1 MASEFWYRFPWLLM
15 VPALALVVLG
25 VLGIYAAS
33 GGGVPTVEGE
43 AAGPVPP
50 WLAGALRTFWG
61 KQILW
66 VLIGLGVFSLALV
79 PRYTRIAGYSYLF
92 YAVTVGVLVVLAFL
106 RWRNMPIR
114 PFVYPTNN
122 AWSWIH
128 LPGVSFQPSELT
140 KIAFIMALAYYLRY
154 RRNVRRL
161 AGLIPP
167 FAMALVPTAL
177 VLYQPDLGTAM
188 LFLPVLFL
196 MLFAAGARMKH
207 LLAIVLMGLV
217 LVPVFYG
224 SMKGYQRLRI
234 DSWLL
239 HPCAERFRFALR
251 EAEREAKEKA
261 AETDAAA
268 LTVEAE
274 MTDAEKAV
282 LAREITSMWQFRLW
296 RVGTYLV
303 QARQY
308 AAVRVLGREPRL
320 TDFDEA
326 SGDLLGAMEGGAGP
340 ETFAALRRFFNILL
354 RTAGHHLWQARI
366 AVGSGGLWGRGWL
379 EGTQAQYHLL
389 PEAHADSLF
398 PVLAEQFGFWG
409 SAVVVILYGLLFIF
423 GIDVSFS
430 TTEPY
435 GRLVVVG
442 VVALFA
448 AQTFLNL
455 AMSVGLMPITG
466 IPLPL
471 MSYGGSSMM
480 SSFLA
485 LGLLCNVALRRL
497 YLIAPRPF
505 EWRE

>member
-1 MASEFWYRFPWLLM
+1 MASEYWYRFPWLLM
-15 VPALALVVLG
+15 AAAMALVVLG
-25 VLGIYAAS
+25 LLGIYAAS
-33 GGGVPTVEGE
+33 GGGLPPVEGGSSRGLPPLI
-43 AAGPVPP
+43 AG
-50 WLAGALRTFWG
+50 LLRTFWG
-61 KQILW
+61 KQVLW
-66 VLIGLGVFSLALV
+66 VLVGLAVFSLVLV
-79 PRYTRIAGYSYLF
+79 PRYTRLAGYSYLF
-92 YAVTVGVLVVLAFL
+92 YGVTVAALVFLAVL
-106 RWRNMPIR
+106 RWRGIELR

-128 LPGVSFQPSELT
+128 LPGISFQPSELT

-154 RRNVRRL
+154 RRNVRRFG
-161 AGLIPP
+161 GLMAP
-167 FAMALVPTAL
+167 FAMALVPTVL

-207 LLAIVLMGLV
+207 LLTIILMGLV
-217 LVPVFYG
+217 MVPIFYA

-239 HPCAERFRFALR
+239 HPCAERFRFAIR
-251 EAEREAKEKA
+251 EAQREAREKA
-261 AETDAAA
+261 AQDQVAA
-268 LTVEAE
+268 LAVEVSLS
-274 MTDAEKAV
+274 DAEKV
-282 LAREITSMWQFRLW
+282 RLAREVTSMWQFRVW
-296 RVGTYLV
+296 QAGTLLV
-303 QARQY
+303 RARRY
-308 AAVRVLGREPRL
+308 AAERVLGREDRPSS
-320 TDFDEA
+320 FDED
-326 SGDLLGAMEGGAGP
+326 SMDLLAAVRGGVGP
-340 ETFAALRRFFNILL
+340 GTYDALQRFINTLL
-354 RTAGHHLWQARI
+354 RDAGHHLWQARI

-379 EGTQAQYHLL
+379 EGTQTQYHLL

-409 SAVVVILYGLLFIF
+409 SALVVVLYGLLFIF

-455 AMSVGLMPITG
+455 AMSIGMMPITG
-466 IPLPL
+466 VPLPL

-497 YLIAPRPF
+497 FLIAPRPF